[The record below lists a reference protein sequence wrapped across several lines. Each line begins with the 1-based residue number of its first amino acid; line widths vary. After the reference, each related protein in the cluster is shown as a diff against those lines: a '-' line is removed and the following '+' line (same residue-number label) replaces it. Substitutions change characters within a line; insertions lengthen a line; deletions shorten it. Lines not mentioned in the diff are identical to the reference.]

1 MPGHGRRGMS
11 LIEVVVAMTLFGV
24 IMASMAALTTQVAR
38 SAQFSSIAT
47 ERGAAVAVAV
57 NQLEAL
63 PYDSLPG
70 RAGCR
75 DISSPT
81 LPRRECIRIT
91 NVAPRVRQVEF
102 TLTPANAS
110 LRPDTLIFERGK
122 PTPGNP
128 LDTP

>member
-1 MPGHGRRGMS
+1 MS
-11 LIEVVVAMTLFGV
+11 LIEVVVAMTLFAV

-47 ERGAAVAVAV
+47 ERGAAVATVV

-70 RAGCR
+70 RAGCTH
-75 DISSPT
+75 ISSPT
-81 LPRRECIRIT
+81 FPRRECIRIT

-102 TLTPANAS
+102 ILTPANS
-110 LRPDTLIFERGK
+110 SFRPDTVIFERGK
-122 PTPGNP
+122 PTPHNP
-128 LDTP
+128 VNTP